1 MTNLELK
8 CFLKIDLFFSVSNFH
23 KIWGKANRLLQTE
36 EFKPRQLIQNAN
48 VKAVCTTDNP
58 DSDLYYRKLLSQ
70 KELENG
76 FKVFPAVCP
85 DNLLNISADND
96 GKYLNKLEKLSDI
109 EICGFDD
116 LVLAIDSCFH
126 YFDSLGGRLSKL
138 GLNNSHFVKLDKK
151 QLDLIIQKVKKNNYV
166 LNSEKYMAIKLS

>member
-1 MTNLELK
+1 M
-8 CFLKIDLFFSVSNFH
+8 FFSVSTFP
-23 KIWGKANRLLQTE
+23 KILGKASRLLQTE

-48 VKAVCTTDNP
+48 VKAVSTTDNP
-58 DSDLYYRKLLSQ
+58 DFDLYYHRLISQ
-70 KELENG
+70 KESENG
-76 FKVFPAVCP
+76 FKVFPAMCP

-96 GKYLNKLEKLSDI
+96 RKYLNKLEKLSDI

-116 LVLAIDSCFH
+116 LALAIYSCFH

-138 GLNNSHFVKLDKK
+138 GLNNYQFVKLDKK
-151 QLDLIIQKVKKNNYV
+151 QPDLIIQKVKKNNYV